1 MYSSATGVLA
11 VLGQSRSRTAWAEN
25 ASRSTLEEPMNDDD
39 PFLTSLLDEDEGS
52 TLDFKREQYNKQP
65 SQCSP

>member
-1 MYSSATGVLA
+1 
-11 VLGQSRSRTAWAEN
+11 
-25 ASRSTLEEPMNDDD
+25 MNDDD